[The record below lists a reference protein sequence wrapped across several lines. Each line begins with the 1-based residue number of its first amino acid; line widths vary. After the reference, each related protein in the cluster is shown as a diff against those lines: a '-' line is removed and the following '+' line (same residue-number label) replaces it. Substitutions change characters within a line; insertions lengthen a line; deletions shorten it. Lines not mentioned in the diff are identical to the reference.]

1 MELDWGRDLDYH
13 PPNFVA
19 DCQGNVRAAW
29 LPKRAK
35 DLRFAR
41 PACSGPSRAFK
52 SNQEFL
58 DAYALHRG
66 VRLVLNDYVIIGGG
80 DFAVEVVSYLSD
92 IWRTFPSD
100 AGTVSHVV
108 AQNRIRL
115 DDLSSILA
123 STPSCS
129 QNLDSIPALT
139 EKLCVIAVGDPRLR
153 YQFMR
158 EIEARRG
165 LLGTII
171 HPTAYV
177 ASTAIIGEGTII
189 CPQAF
194 VGPFANLGRNCVVNV
209 HCVVGHDAVL
219 GDCAVMSPGS
229 DVNGHGIVGDAGFLG
244 AGAIVNPKAS
254 LGAFGKLS
262 AGSVL
267 NRITEEG
274 FLMHGNPATGRQM
287 FRRP

>member
-1 MELDWGRDLDYH
+1 M
-13 PPNFVA
+13 
-19 DCQGNVRAAW
+19 
-29 LPKRAK
+29 
-35 DLRFAR
+35 
-41 PACSGPSRAFK
+41 
-52 SNQEFL
+52 
-58 DAYALHRG
+58 
-66 VRLVLNDYVIIGGG
+66 LNEYVIIGGG
-80 DFAVEVVSYLSD
+80 DFAVEVVSYLAD
-92 IWRTFPSD
+92 VWRLCPST
-100 AGTVSHVV
+100 AGSVSHII
-108 AQNRIRL
+108 AKDRIRL
-115 DDLSSILA
+115 DDFVSILGMN
-123 STPSCS
+123 PSCS
-129 QNLDSIPALT
+129 QDFDSIPALT

-153 YQFMR
+153 YRFMR
-158 EIEARRG
+158 EIEARGG